1 MEAGGLGC
9 LSPVV
14 EGIRRPVG
22 RGRARN
28 VGGKRAPGRR
38 GPKVISG
45 FRFALT
51 ERYVPRYLL
60 SKITPK
66 RKKKL
71 PVTHLASGFEL
82 SEDRMFSKVEFDH
95 MRRALDFQPDI
106 DGACND
112 SGDNTLV
119 KGHFCSPSR
128 SFLEARLRGRKVYCN
143 PPWSLAAM
151 FLCHYFQEKMKDPY
165 NTSAVFVLPAWR
177 GADFTVYTK
186 GMTLVKQYAKGTPG
200 LFWAKAAGSGER
212 LPMPGIPWAVNVWYD
227 PPKTRPGPVHRVAV
241 AAQARRDDS
250 CVDLSVDQPGVV
262 TPGLSMQCKGMFAG
276 HRCKVAFDSQASNQ
290 FVSERL
296 AKHLNLPCE
305 PVVGQ
310 EVGGFDGR
318 TQAVVGK
325 VKGRLKLG
333 GLHETLELLVVP
345 LDDGYDI
352 ILGDPWFVHH
362 RAVLDWDTGKVEAKA
377 GCKRFSIP
385 VQMSSST
392 PLSEVLRGEDSE
404 GDAMA
409 AGIPRKD
416 ILSVGQVKALAS
428 RNSRMFLVRINTV
441 DTPDGPQVTIEDEAV
456 RGAPPAWYPE
466 QPDGG
471 EVLSGDG
478 PVPQDE
484 ISALKDE
491 FKDVLRDL
499 PEGLP
504 PNRPVS
510 HTVPLVEGAQ
520 PVWKH
525 CFRMSPSERSTVS
538 EYVAKLVANG
548 WVVPSSS
555 PWGAPILLVP
565 KPDGT
570 MRVCVDYR
578 ALNALT
584 VKNRYSLPR
593 VDDLLDSLSGA
604 TVFTALDLASG
615 YWQIRLK
622 PEDCAKTAF
631 NTHEGHYEWKVLPM
645 GLSNAPATFQHTMN
659 TIFAERGLNKY
670 VAVYLDD
677 ILIYSKTPEEH
688 VQHLRTVLEVLR
700 EHKFYCK
707 PSKCQFNRSELK
719 YLGHIVGAGGIKP
732 DPGKVSKVKEW
743 PVPGTVGEVRSFLGL
758 ATYFRRFIQGFSSL
772 ARPLHALTRLEV
784 VQSHGWPWTAQ
795 CQAAF
800 EGLKEAL
807 CSAPVLKLP
816 DPNRPYEIVCDAS
829 VHGTGAVLLQEGHP
843 IAYDSKKFTSAE
855 YNYDT
860 GEQEMLAV
868 VRALQ
873 AFRCYVGDS
882 SFTLVTDH
890 EPLSFLKSSP
900 KVSRKH
906 ARWIAFL
913 ETFDFKFEHRPGR
926 INVADP
932 LSRLP
937 GTLAR
942 RHVLNAVTRRRTK
955 TVTRVEDDPV
965 LARIREGLASDAWFS
980 EANISKFRL
989 TRERDLWWRGE
1000 TVVVPDAEGLRAE
1013 ILHSVH
1019 DSPMGGHFGVKKTRE
1034 LLRRLYWWEGI
1045 DDDVDKYVRECL
1057 SCQRNKSPNHAP
1069 HGGLQ
1074 PLPVPEDL
1082 WEVISIDLVVKL
1094 PTTKAGHDCILT
1106 VVDRLSKYA
1115 IFIPCSE
1122 KLKSEG
1128 LVKLLEE
1135 RVVAERGYPKHI
1147 VSDIDGRVRG
1157 HPFQEWCK
1165 KHHIM
1170 NRQTTAYHS
1179 RGNGQAERYNL
1190 TIENYLRAYVD
1201 SSLDNWDELLPTAQL
1216 AINNAHQE
1224 SIRTTPFFLN
1234 YGRHPWLP
1242 GVTFKK
1248 VSLSGEEAQEARM
1261 KQRKEWPAKRRQA
1274 VALARQCL
1282 VKAAERMKKQFDRSR
1297 KPKEFEVGQ
1306 RVWLNT
1312 RNLKFKDNNCPKF
1325 MPRFIGP
1332 FTIAERV
1339 GNVSY
1344 KLTLLDTMQ
1353 VHPVF
1358 HVELLKEYRGDGFTL
1373 PPPISCEDGILKW
1386 NIERIVKVRGTGNRR
1401 QYLIH
1406 WEGYEREHDTWEP
1419 RWKLLEDVP
1428 DMLQE
1433 FEDSLKD
1440 NPQTRSPKRRR
1451 TR

>member
-1 MEAGGLGC
+1 M
-9 LSPVV
+9 V
-14 EGIRRPVG
+14 EGCRQPVG
-22 RGRARN
+22 RGTARYA
-28 VGGKRAPGRR
+28 GGRRVPARR

-60 SKITPK
+60 SKITAR

-71 PVTHLASGFEL
+71 PVTHLASGFEM
-82 SEDRMFSKVEFDH
+82 SEDRMFSRIEFDN
-95 MRRALDFQPDI
+95 MRRALRWSPTI

-112 SGDNTLV
+112 SGDNAQV
-119 KGHFCSPSR
+119 KENFCCPGR
-128 SFLEARLRGRKVYCN
+128 SFLVTSLAGQKVYCN
-143 PPWSLAAM
+143 PPWSMAAQ
-151 FLCHYFQEKMKDPY
+151 FLCHYFQEKVKDPY

-177 GADFTVYTK
+177 GADFTRYTK
-186 GMTLVKQYAKGTPG
+186 GMMLVKQYAKGTPG
-200 LFWAKAAGSGER
+200 LFWAKKAGSDER
-212 LPMPGIPWAVNVWYD
+212 APMPGIPWAVNVWYD
-227 PPKTRPGPVHRVAV
+227 PPKTRPGPVHKLAV
-241 AAQARRDDS
+241 AAHAQVPRES
-250 CVDLSVDQPGVV
+250 SGVDLPVSQQGAVI
-262 TPGLSMQCKGMFAG
+262 PGLSMQCKGGFAG
-276 HRCKVAFDSQASNQ
+276 HRCSVAFDSQASNQ
-290 FVSERL
+290 FISERL
-296 AKHLNLPCE
+296 VKELNLKCE
-305 PVVGQ
+305 PVDGL

-318 TQAVVGK
+318 TQAVAGK
-325 VKGRLKLG
+325 VKGRLKLA

-362 RAVLDWDTGKVEAKA
+362 RAVLNWDSGKVEARVGTK
-377 GCKRFSIP
+377 CFSIP

-392 PLSEVLRGEDSE
+392 PLPEVMQGEESV
-404 GDAMA
+404 GDAVA
-409 AGIPRKD
+409 AGIPRRD
-416 ILSVGQVKALAS
+416 VLSVGQVKTLAS
-428 RNSRMFLVRINTV
+428 RGTRMFLVRINVTE
-441 DTPDGPQVTIEDEAV
+441 TPDGPQVAIQDAAV
-456 RGAPPAWYPE
+456 RESPPDWYPE

-471 EVLSGDG
+471 EILSGDG
-478 PVPQDE
+478 PVPQGQ
-484 ISALKDE
+484 IAALQEE

-504 PNRPVS
+504 PDRPVA

-525 CFRMSPSERSTVS
+525 CFRMSPSERQAVS
-538 EYVAKLVANG
+538 EYVAKLVKNG

-555 PWGAPILLVP
+555 PWGAPILMVP

-584 VKNRYSLPR
+584 VKNRFSLPR

-615 YWQIRLK
+615 YWQIKLK

-659 TIFAERGLNKY
+659 SIFAEHGLNKY

-700 EHKFYCK
+700 KHKFYCK

-743 PVPGTVGEVRSFLGL
+743 PVPRTVGEVRSFLGL

-772 ARPLHALTRLEV
+772 ARPLHALTKLEV
-784 VQSHGWPWTAQ
+784 VQSHTWPWTAQ
-795 CQAAF
+795 CHAAF

-816 DPNRPYEIVCDAS
+816 DPGRPYEIVCDAS
-829 VHGTGAVLLQEGHP
+829 VHGTGAVLLQDGHP

-882 SFTLVTDH
+882 PFTLVTDH
-890 EPLSFLKSSP
+890 EPLSFLKSAP

-937 GTLAR
+937 GSLAR
-942 RHVLNAVTRRRTK
+942 RHVLNAITRRRSTA
-955 TVTRVEDDPV
+955 VARVEDDPV
-965 LARIREGLASDAWFS
+965 LVRIREALASDAWFS
-980 EANISKFRL
+980 DANVSKYKL

-1000 TVVVPDAEGLRAE
+1000 AVVVPDADGLRAE

-1045 DDDVDKYVRECL
+1045 DTDVDKYVRECH
-1057 SCQRNKSPNHAP
+1057 SCQRNKSPNHPP
-1069 HGGLQ
+1069 HGDLH

-1082 WEVISIDLVVKL
+1082 WESISIDFIVKL
-1094 PTTKAGHDCILT
+1094 PTTKAGHDSILT

-1115 IFIPCSE
+1115 IFIPCKE
-1122 KLKSEG
+1122 AGLKSEG

-1135 RVVAERGYPKHI
+1135 RVIAEKGYPKHI
-1147 VSDIDGRVRG
+1147 ISDIDGRVRG
-1157 HPFQEWCK
+1157 SAFKDWCK
-1165 KHHIM
+1165 KHKIQD
-1170 NRQTTAYHS
+1170 RQTTAYHS
-1179 RGNGQAERYNL
+1179 RGNGQAERFNL
-1190 TIENYLRAYVD
+1190 TVENYLRAYID
-1201 SSLDNWDELLPTAQL
+1201 SSQDNWDELLPTAQL

-1224 SIRTTPFFLN
+1224 SIQTTPFHLN

-1242 GVTFKK
+1242 GITFKK
-1248 VSLSGEEAQEARM
+1248 VNLSGEDARDARLQ
-1261 KQRKEWPAKRRQA
+1261 QRKEWPAERRQA

-1282 VKAAERMKKQFDRSR
+1282 VKAAERMKRQFDKRR

-1306 RVWLNT
+1306 RVWLST
-1312 RNLKFKDNNCPKF
+1312 RNLKFKGNLSSKF
-1325 MPRFIGP
+1325 LPRFIGP
-1332 FTIAERV
+1332 YPIAERV

-1344 KLTLLDTMQ
+1344 RLTLTDGMQ

-1358 HVELLKEYRGDGFTL
+1358 HVELLKEYKGEDFTP
-1373 PPPISCEDGILKW
+1373 PPPIVCEDGTLKY
-1386 NIERIVKVRGTGNRR
+1386 NIEKIVEARGKGRNR

-1406 WEGYEREHDTWEP
+1406 WEGFDRDADTWEP
-1419 RWKLLEDVP
+1419 ASWLREDVP
-1428 DMLQE
+1428 QMVQE
-1433 FEDSLKD
+1433 FEEQLKEK
-1440 NPQTRSPKRRR
+1440 PLTRAPKRRR
-1451 TR
+1451 KR